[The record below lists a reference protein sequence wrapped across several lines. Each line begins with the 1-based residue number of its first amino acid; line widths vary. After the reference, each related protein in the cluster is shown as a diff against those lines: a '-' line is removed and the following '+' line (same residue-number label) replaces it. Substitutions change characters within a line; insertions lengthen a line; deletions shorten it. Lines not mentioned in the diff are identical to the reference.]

1 MAYTYRVNPTKK
13 QRRFLAQTFGCAR
26 YVWNWALEHRTNA
39 YHDEGES
46 LGFAAMC
53 KRLTQLKKDD
63 EHKWLKDPSS
73 VVLQQSLRNQ
83 EQAFTNFFEGRAKYP
98 NFKRKYGTQSA
109 RHTKAAFSYD
119 ADTKDGIPSL
129 KLAKMPGTLK
139 VNWSRDLRGE
149 PTAVTISKDPA
160 GRYHVSIEFKAP
172 VLNKPKTGKT
182 VGVDVGL
189 ESYITLST
197 GKKLGNPRF
206 LASAYKRLRKEQ
218 KSLSRKEKGSNNWER
233 QKKRVAKAH
242 AKVADR
248 RKDFL
253 HKLSTRLVEEF
264 DVITVETLAVQN
276 MKKNRS
282 LAKAISDASWSE
294 FVRQLEYK
302 CEWYGKRLVKVDR
315 WFPSTK
321 RCSNCGHV
329 GESKPLHV
337 REWTCTECGCVHD
350 RDVNAAKNLSRV
362 GQARTEAIASRAI
375 ASKAPGDQRK
385 TNEAF
390 ELHGSGR

>member
-1 MAYTYRVNPTKK
+1 MM
-13 QRRFLAQTFGCAR
+13 
-26 YVWNWALEHRTNA
+26 

-53 KRLTQLKKDD
+53 KRLTQLKKGE
-63 EHKWLKDPSS
+63 EHEWLKDPSS

-83 EQAFTNFFEGRAKYP
+83 EQAFTNFFEGRAGYP
-98 NFKRKYGTQSA
+98 SFKRKHGTQTA

-119 ADTKDGIPSL
+119 ADTEDGVPSL

-139 VNWSRDLRGE
+139 VNWSRELRGE

-172 VLNKPKTGKT
+172 VQDKPTTGKA

-197 GKKLGNPRF
+197 GEKVGNPRF
-206 LASAYKRLRKEQ
+206 LEDAYRRLRKEQ
-218 KSLSRKEKGSNNWER
+218 KALSRKEQKALSRKEKNGPNGPSNNWER
-233 QKKRVAKAH
+233 QKRRVAKAY
-242 AKVADR
+242 AKIADR
-248 RKDFL
+248 RADFL
-253 HKLSTRLVEEF
+253 HKLSTRLAREF
-264 DVITVETLAVQN
+264 DVITVETLAVKN
-276 MKKNRS
+276 MQRRAASAAPVKNRS
-282 LAKAISDASWSE
+282 LAKAISDAAWGE
-294 FVRQLEYK
+294 FTRQLEYK
-302 CEWYGKRLVKVDR
+302 CEWYGKTLVKVDR

-321 RCSNCGHV
+321 RCSDCGHV
-329 GESKPLHV
+329 GERKPLHV

-350 RDVNAAKNLSRV
+350 RCVHDRDVNAAKNLSNTVKNLSRV
-362 GQARTEAIASRAI
+362 GQARIEAI

-385 TNEAF
+385 TSGASR
-390 ELHGSGR
+390 LHGSGR

>member
-1 MAYTYRVNPTKK
+1 MEHMAYKYRVYPTKE

-53 KRLTQLKKDD
+53 KRLTKLKKEEDK
-63 EHKWLKDPSS
+63 KWLKDPSS

-83 EQAFTNFFEGRAKYP
+83 EQAFTNFFEGRAGYP
-98 NFKRKYGTQSA
+98 SFKRKHGTQTA

-119 ADTKDGIPSL
+119 ADTHTLS
-129 KLAKMPGTLK
+129 LAKMPGTLK
-139 VNWSRDLRGE
+139 VNWSRELRGE

-160 GRYHVSIEFKAP
+160 GWYHVSIEFKAP
-172 VLNKPKTGKT
+172 VQDKPTTGKA

-197 GKKLGNPRF
+197 GEKVGNPRF
-206 LASAYKRLRKEQ
+206 LEDAYRRLRKEQ
-218 KSLSRKEKGSNNWER
+218 KALSRKEKGSNNWER
-233 QKKRVAKAH
+233 QKRRVAKAY
-242 AKVADR
+242 ANIADR
-248 RKDFL
+248 RRDFL
-253 HKLSTRLVEEF
+253 HKLSTRLAREF
-264 DVITVETLAVQN
+264 DVTTVETLAVKN
-276 MKKNRS
+276 MQRRAASAAPVKNRS
-282 LAKAISDASWSE
+282 LAKAISDAAWGE

-302 CEWYGKRLVKVDR
+302 CEWYGKTLVKVDR

-321 RCSNCGHV
+321 RCSDCGHV
-329 GESKPLHV
+329 GERKPLHV

-362 GQARTEAIASRAI
+362 GQARI
-375 ASKAPGDQRK
+375 KAPGDQRK
-385 TNEAF
+385 TSGAF

>member
-1 MAYTYRVNPTKK
+1 MEHMAYKYRVYPTKE

-53 KRLTQLKKDD
+53 KRLTQLKKGE
-63 EHKWLKDPSS
+63 EHEWLKDPSS

-83 EQAFTNFFEGRAKYP
+83 EQAFTNFFEGRAGYP
-98 NFKRKYGTQSA
+98 SFKRKHGTQTA

-119 ADTKDGIPSL
+119 ADTEDGVPSL

-139 VNWSRDLRGE
+139 VNWSRELRGE

-172 VLNKPKTGKT
+172 VQDKPTTGKA

-197 GKKLGNPRF
+197 GEKVGNPRF
-206 LASAYKRLRKEQ
+206 LEDAYRRLRKEQ
-218 KSLSRKEKGSNNWER
+218 KALSRKEKGSNNWQR
-233 QKKRVAKAH
+233 QKRRVAKAY
-242 AKVADR
+242 AKIADR
-248 RKDFL
+248 RRDFL
-253 HKLSTRLVEEF
+253 HKLSTRLAREF
-264 DVITVETLAVQN
+264 DVITVETLAVKN
-276 MKKNRS
+276 MQKNRS
-282 LAKAISDASWSE
+282 LAKAISDAAWGE
-294 FVRQLEYK
+294 FTRQLEYK
-302 CEWYGKRLVKVDR
+302 CEWYGKTLVKVDR

-321 RCSNCGHV
+321 RCSDCGHV
-329 GESKPLHV
+329 GERKPLHV

-362 GQARTEAIASRAI
+362 GQARI
-375 ASKAPGDQRK
+375 KAPGDQRK
-385 TNEAF
+385 TSGAF

>member
-1 MAYTYRVNPTKK
+1 MAYKYRVYPTKE

-53 KRLTQLKKDD
+53 KRLTKLKKEEDK
-63 EHKWLKDPSS
+63 KWLKDPSS

-83 EQAFTNFFEGRAKYP
+83 EQAFTNFFEGRAGYP
-98 NFKRKYGTQSA
+98 SFKRKHGTQTA

-119 ADTKDGIPSL
+119 ADTRTLS
-129 KLAKMPGTLK
+129 LAKMPGTLK
-139 VNWSRDLRGE
+139 VNWSRELRGE

-160 GRYHVSIEFKAP
+160 GWYHVSIEFKAP
-172 VLNKPKTGKT
+172 VQDKPTTGKA

-197 GKKLGNPRF
+197 GEKVGNPRF
-206 LASAYKRLRKEQ
+206 LEDAYRRLRKEQ
-218 KSLSRKEKGSNNWER
+218 KALSRKEKGSNNWER
-233 QKKRVAKAH
+233 QKRRVAKAY
-242 AKVADR
+242 AKIADR
-248 RKDFL
+248 RRDFL

-264 DVITVETLAVQN
+264 DVITVETLAVKN
-276 MKKNRS
+276 MQRRAASAAPVKNRS
-282 LAKAISDASWSE
+282 LAKAISDAAWGE

-302 CEWYGKRLVKVDR
+302 CEWYGKTLVKVDR

-321 RCSNCGHV
+321 RCSDCGHV
-329 GESKPLHV
+329 GERKPLHV

-362 GQARTEAIASRAI
+362 GQARI
-375 ASKAPGDQRK
+375 KAPGDQRK
-385 TNEAF
+385 TSGAF

>member
-1 MAYTYRVNPTKK
+1 MEHMAYKYRVYPTKE

-53 KRLTQLKKDD
+53 KRLTKLKKEEDK
-63 EHKWLKDPSS
+63 KWLKDPSS

-83 EQAFTNFFEGRAKYP
+83 EQAFTNFFEGRAGYP
-98 NFKRKYGTQSA
+98 SFKRKHGTQTA

-119 ADTKDGIPSL
+119 ADTRTLS
-129 KLAKMPGTLK
+129 LAKMPGTLK
-139 VNWSRDLRGE
+139 VNWSRELRGE

-160 GRYHVSIEFKAP
+160 GWYHVSIEFKAP
-172 VLNKPKTGKT
+172 VQDKPTTGKA

-197 GKKLGNPRF
+197 GEKVGNPRF
-206 LASAYKRLRKEQ
+206 LEDAYRRLRKEQ
-218 KSLSRKEKGSNNWER
+218 KALSRKEKGSNNWER
-233 QKKRVAKAH
+233 QKRRVAKAY
-242 AKVADR
+242 AKIADR
-248 RKDFL
+248 RRDFL

-264 DVITVETLAVQN
+264 DVITVETLAVKN
-276 MKKNRS
+276 MQRRAASAAPVKNRS
-282 LAKAISDASWSE
+282 LAKAISDAAWGE

-302 CEWYGKRLVKVDR
+302 CEWYGKTLVKVDR

-321 RCSNCGHV
+321 RCSDCGHV
-329 GESKPLHV
+329 GERKPLHV

-350 RDVNAAKNLSRV
+350 RDVNAARNLSRV
-362 GQARTEAIASRAI
+362 GQARI
-375 ASKAPGDQRK
+375 KAPGDQRK
-385 TNEAF
+385 TSGAF

>member
-1 MAYTYRVNPTKK
+1 MKHMAYTYRVYPTKK
-13 QRRFLAQTFGCAR
+13 QRQFLAQTFGCAR
-26 YVWNWALEHRTNA
+26 YVWNWALERRTNA

-46 LGFAAMC
+46 LNFAAMC

-63 EHKWLKDPSS
+63 EHEWLKDPSS

-83 EQAFTNFFEGRAKYP
+83 EQAFTNFFEGRAGYP
-98 NFKRKYGTQSA
+98 SFKRKHGTQSA
-109 RHTKAAFSYD
+109 RHTKAGFSYD
-119 ADTKDGIPSL
+119 AETRTLS
-129 KLAKMPGTLK
+129 LAKMPGTLK
-139 VNWSRDLRGE
+139 VNWGRGSSFRELRGE

-172 VLNKPKTGKT
+172 VQDKPKTGRA

-197 GKKLGNPRF
+197 GEKVGNPRF
-206 LASAYKRLRKEQ
+206 LANAYRRLRNEQ
-218 KSLSRKEKGSNNWER
+218 KALSRKEKGSNNWER
-233 QKKRVAKAH
+233 QKRRVAKAY
-242 AKVADR
+242 ARVADR
-248 RKDFL
+248 RADFL

-264 DVITVETLAVQN
+264 DVITVETLAVKN
-276 MKKNRS
+276 MQKNRS

-294 FVRQLEYK
+294 FVRHLEYK
-302 CEWYGKRLVKVDR
+302 CEWYGKTLVKVDR

-321 RCSNCGHV
+321 RCGDCGHV

-362 GQARTEAIASRAI
+362 GQARI
-375 ASKAPGDQRK
+375 KAPGHLRK
-385 TNEAF
+385 TSGAF
-390 ELHGSGR
+390 ELHGSGG

>member
-1 MAYTYRVNPTKK
+1 MAYKYRCSPTKT
-13 QRRFLAQTFGCAR
+13 QRQFLAQTFGCAR

-46 LGFAAMC
+46 LGFADMC
-53 KRLTQLKKDD
+53 KKLTQHKRED
-63 EHKWLKDPSS
+63 EREWLKDPSS

-83 EQAFTNFFEGRAKYP
+83 EQAFTNFFEGRTQYP
-98 NFKRKYGTQSA
+98 SFKRKYGNQTA

-119 ADTKDGIPSL
+119 ADTQTL
-129 KLAKMPGTLK
+129 KLAKMPGNLK
-139 VNWSRDLRGE
+139 VNWSRELRGE

-172 VLNKPKTGKT
+172 VADKPKTGEA

-189 ESYITLST
+189 ESYVTLST
-197 GKKLGNPRF
+197 GEKVANPRF
-206 LASAYKRLRKEQ
+206 LEDAYKRLRKEQ
-218 KSLSRKEKGSNNWER
+218 KALSRKEKGSNNWER
-233 QKKRVAKAH
+233 QRQRVAKAH

-248 RKDFL
+248 RADFL
-253 HKLSTRLVEEF
+253 NKLSTRLVEEF
-264 DVITVETLAVQN
+264 DVISVETLAVKN
-276 MKKNRS
+276 MQSRGNPLHMRS

-302 CEWYGKRLVKVDR
+302 AKWYGKTLVKIDR

-321 RCSNCGHV
+321 RCSDCGFV

-337 REWTCTECGCVHD
+337 RQWACTRCGCAHD
-350 RDVNAAKNLSRV
+350 RDVNAAINIDRV
-362 GQARTEAIASRAI
+362 GQARISPNGQ
-375 ASKAPGDQRK
+375 KAAGDQRK
-385 TNEAF
+385 TSGAF

>member
-1 MAYTYRVNPTKK
+1 MEHMAYKYRVYPTKE

-46 LGFAAMC
+46 LNFAAMC
-53 KRLTQLKKDD
+53 RRLTQLKRDD
-63 EHKWLKDPSS
+63 EHEWLKNPSS

-83 EQAFTNFFEGRAKYP
+83 EQAFTNFFEGRAGYP
-98 NFKRKYGTQSA
+98 SFKRKHGTQTA
-109 RHTKAAFSYD
+109 RHTKAGFSYD
-119 ADTKDGIPSL
+119 AEGRTL
-129 KLAKMPGTLK
+129 KLAKMPGTLT

-172 VLNKPKTGKT
+172 VQDKPKTGNA

-197 GKKLGNPRF
+197 GEKVGNPRF
-206 LASAYKRLRKEQ
+206 LATAYKRLRNEQ
-218 KSLSRKEKGSNNWER
+218 KALSRKEKGSNNWER

-264 DVITVETLAVQN
+264 DVITVETLAVKN
-276 MKKNRS
+276 MQRRAASAAPVKNRS
-282 LAKAISDASWSE
+282 LAKAISDAAWSE

-302 CEWYGKRLVKVDR
+302 CEWYGKTLVKVDR

-321 RCSNCGHV
+321 RCSDCGHV

-362 GQARTEAIASRAI
+362 GQARI
-375 ASKAPGDQRK
+375 KAPGDQRK
-385 TNEAF
+385 TSEAF

>member
-1 MAYTYRVNPTKK
+1 MAYKYRVYPTKK
-13 QRRFLAQTFGCAR
+13 QRHFLAQTFGCAR
-26 YVWNWALEHRTNA
+26 YVWNWALEHRTDA

-46 LGFAAMC
+46 LGFADMC
-53 KRLTQLKKDD
+53 RKLTQLKRGE
-63 EHKWLKDPSS
+63 EHEWLKDPSS

-83 EQAFTNFFEGRAKYP
+83 EQAFTNFFEGRAGYP
-98 NFKRKYGTQSA
+98 SFKRKHGAQTA

-119 ADTKDGIPSL
+119 ADTRTLS
-129 KLAKMPGTLK
+129 LAKMPGTLK

-160 GRYHVSIEFKAP
+160 GRYFVSIEFKAP
-172 VLNKPKTGKT
+172 VQDKPKTGKA

-189 ESYITLST
+189 ESYVTLST
-197 GKKLGNPRF
+197 GEKVSNPRF
-206 LASAYKRLRKEQ
+206 LKDAYRRLRKEQ
-218 KSLSRKEKGSNNWER
+218 KTLARKEKGSNNWER
-233 QKKRVAKAH
+233 QKRRVAKAY

-248 RKDFL
+248 RADFL

-264 DVITVETLAVQN
+264 DVITVETLAVKN
-276 MKKNRS
+276 MQKNRS
-282 LAKAISDASWSE
+282 LAKAISDAAWSE

-302 CEWYGKRLVKVDR
+302 AEWYGKTLVKVDR

-321 RCSNCGHV
+321 RCSDCGHV

-362 GQARTEAIASRAI
+362 GQARI
-375 ASKAPGDQRK
+375 KAPGHLRK
-385 TNEAF
+385 TDGAF
-390 ELHGSGR
+390 ELHGSGG

>member
-1 MAYTYRVNPTKK
+1 MAYKYRVYPTKE

-26 YVWNWALEHRTNA
+26 YVWNWALEHRTNV

-63 EHKWLKDPSS
+63 EHEWLKKPSS

-83 EQAFTNFFEGRAKYP
+83 EQAFTNFFEGRAGYP
-98 NFKRKYGTQSA
+98 SFKQKRGTQTA

-119 ADTKDGIPSL
+119 ADTRTL
-129 KLAKMPGTLK
+129 KLAKVPGTLK
-139 VNWSRDLRGE
+139 VNWGRGSSFRELRGE

-160 GRYHVSIEFKAP
+160 GRYFVSIEFKAP
-172 VLNKPKTGKT
+172 VQDKPKTGKA

-197 GKKLGNPRF
+197 GEKVGNPRF
-206 LASAYKRLRKEQ
+206 LEDAYRRLRKEQ
-218 KSLSRKEKGSNNWER
+218 KALSRKEKGSNNWER
-233 QKKRVAKAH
+233 QKRRVAKAY

-253 HKLSTRLVEEF
+253 HKLSTRLVCAF
-264 DVITVETLAVQN
+264 DVITVETLSVKN
-276 MKKNRS
+276 MQKNRS
-282 LAKAISDASWSE
+282 LAKAISDAAWSE
-294 FVRQLEYK
+294 FIRQLEYK
-302 CEWYGKRLVKVDR
+302 AKWYDKTLVKVDR

-321 RCSNCGHV
+321 RCSDCGHV
-329 GESKPLHV
+329 GERKPLHV

-362 GQARTEAIASRAI
+362 GQARTEAIAS
-375 ASKAPGDQRK
+375 KAPGDQRK
-385 TNEAF
+385 TIGAF
-390 ELHGSGR
+390 RLHGSGR

>member
-1 MAYTYRVNPTKK
+1 MYHMAYKYRVYPTKE

-26 YVWNWALEHRTNA
+26 YVWNWALEHRTDA

-46 LGFAAMC
+46 LGFADMC
-53 KRLTQLKKDD
+53 RKLTQLKRD
-63 EHKWLKDPSS
+63 EEHEWLSDPSS

-83 EQAFTNFFEGRAKYP
+83 EQAFTNFFDGRAGYP
-98 NFKRKYGTQSA
+98 SFKRKHGTQTA

-119 ADTKDGIPSL
+119 ADTRTLS
-129 KLAKMPGTLK
+129 LAKMPGTLK
-139 VNWSRDLRGE
+139 VNWSRDLCGE

-172 VLNKPKTGKT
+172 VQDKPKTGKA

-189 ESYITLST
+189 ESYVTLST
-197 GKKLGNPRF
+197 GEKVGNPRF
-206 LASAYKRLRKEQ
+206 LEDAYRRLRKEQ
-218 KSLSRKEKGSNNWER
+218 KALSRKEKGSNNWER
-233 QKKRVAKAH
+233 QKKRVAKAY

-248 RKDFL
+248 RADFL

-264 DVITVETLAVQN
+264 DVITVETLTVKN
-276 MKKNRS
+276 MQKNRS
-282 LAKAISDASWSE
+282 LAKAISDAAWSE

-302 CEWYGKRLVKVDR
+302 AKWYGKTLVKVDR

-321 RCSNCGHV
+321 RCSACGHV

-362 GQARTEAIASRAI
+362 GQARI
-375 ASKAPGDQRK
+375 KAPGDQRK
-385 TNEAF
+385 TSGAF
-390 ELHGSGR
+390 ELHGGGR